1 MDAVVNDSQPPH
13 IFFDNAIR
21 VTENICDHAHEN
33 VSGTVRNGLDAANL
47 QGWGSRDIVCQSGD
61 IVCSKQIFFSLG
73 CGFKREC
80 KMKTMA
86 EKIGFFQVF
95 TSLCAFSI
103 CICRGIT
110 DFFYHLVAI

>member
-1 MDAVVNDSQPPH
+1 MGAVVNDSQPPH

-21 VTENICDHAHEN
+21 VTENICDPAHEN

-61 IVCSKQIFFSLG
+61 IICSNRIFFILESR
-73 CGFKREC
+73 FKWQR
-80 KMKTMA
+80 KMNSMA

-95 TSLCAFSI
+95 TTLCAFSI
-103 CICRGIT
+103 CICRGIA
-110 DFFYHLVAI
+110 DFFNHLVAI